1 VRLPCGWVAFERL
14 LALEDDLPR
23 ALYYTAPDGS
33 TVHPIF
39 WARVAPRPPGP
50 GSLPMSLLQRDGT
63 FRSPVLRGMAYAE
76 AMLWLAAWLEPE
88 LDALDKI

>member
-1 VRLPCGWVAFERL
+1 
-14 LALEDDLPR
+14 
-23 ALYYTAPDGS
+23 
-33 TVHPIF
+33 
-39 WARVAPRPPGP
+39 
-50 GSLPMSLLQRDGT
+50 MSLLQRDGT